1 MDYIYILITVDVD
14 SYNGRGY
21 DTGYYRTEQAALDAV
36 RLTEDEREKYKRS
49 PSNYPPDNPRQTL
62 HDFGYFQV
70 DRVELLG

>member
-1 MDYIYILITVDVD
+1 MDYIYILVTVDVD
-14 SYNGRGY
+14 SYHGRGY

-36 RLTEDEREKYKRS
+36 RLTEDERKKYKRS
-49 PSNYPPDNPRQTL
+49 PINYPADKPRQTL